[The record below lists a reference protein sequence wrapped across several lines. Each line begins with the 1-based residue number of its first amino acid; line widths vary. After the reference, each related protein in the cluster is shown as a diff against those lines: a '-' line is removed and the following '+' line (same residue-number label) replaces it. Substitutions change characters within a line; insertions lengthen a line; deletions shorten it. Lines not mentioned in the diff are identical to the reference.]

1 MEPCQIS
8 FLNSDQLTAKQ
19 IFSAFPNATTKKFGQ
34 NFIFDPNINSKIVDS
49 AGDLTDRIV
58 VEIGPGPGGLTLEI
72 LKHPIKKLYV
82 VEIDRRWAD
91 VWRKLSEKFDGKLE
105 VIEKDAL
112 KFDERTVSPQVIIS
126 NLPYNVSTLLLTKWL
141 ANFDRYEKLVLMFQ
155 KEVADRLY
163 AKKSTKS
170 YGKLS
175 VLTQWKSE
183 VEKAFDLDPGC
194 FTPPPKVKSTVV
206 KFYPKIV
213 HEDYKLFS
221 AILNDAFLHRRK
233 LLVKALKQY
242 SENIEQILEGLGHS
256 RLVRAEEI
264 SVEDFIKLANILNRQ
279 IYLEHPQS
287 DFFEK

>member
-8 FLNSDQLTAKQ
+8 FLNSDQLTAKL

-34 NFIFDPNINSKIVDS
+34 NFIFDTNVNRKIVAS
-49 AGDLTDRIV
+49 AGDLTNKIIMEV
-58 VEIGPGPGGLTLEI
+58 GPGPGGLTLEI
-72 LKHPIKKLYV
+72 LKQPIKKLYV
-82 VEIDRRWAD
+82 VEIDKRWAD
-91 VWRKLSEKFDGKLE
+91 VWRNLSEKFDGKLE

-112 KFDERTVSPQVIIS
+112 KFDEKSILPQVIIS
-126 NLPYNVSTLLLTKWL
+126 NLPYNVSTLLLSKWL
-141 ANFDRYEKLVLMFQ
+141 VNFDKYEKLVLMFQ

-175 VLTQWKSE
+175 VLTQWKSK

-206 KFYPKIV
+206 KFFPKTV
-213 HEDYKLFS
+213 QEDYKLFS

-233 LLVKALKQY
+233 LLVKTLKKY
-242 SENIEQILEGLGHS
+242 SENIEEILKDLGYS
-256 RLVRAEEI
+256 KLVRAEEI
-264 SVEDFIKLANILNRQ
+264 SVEDFIKLVNKL
-279 IYLEHPQS
+279 S
-287 DFFEK
+287 K